1 MYVISYIKQGI
12 GNKIFMLLRS
22 IHIFKLLKK
31 HRPSYWK
38 KMYVVHEKS
47 HHEKGTDNEKLL
59 NIFPKLNDL
68 EWLEFIDWKTYD
80 SLKTG
85 VPVIRD
91 LVDYR
96 TDGPLSLEVNY
107 DFQSSDITNEM
118 AFVKKYLAFNE
129 IYEPLLKKYDT
140 KKGILIHYRIGD
152 KFEIN
157 YKMMKTQNKQRYV
170 LLKPEYYVK
179 QCKKFLEEKDGPVYL
194 VSDSLEIAQCL
205 LKDIPNLIPIHE
217 DAIETLFLMTKFK
230 RIIISESTM
239 SISAGYMNKNADI
252 VSYKYYRHVRTGQLI
267 TNPYIDPEYF
277 EIESNSA
284 YMLKSLDDY
293 KKIIRDCHPR

>member
-1 MYVISYIKQGI
+1 MVYVISYIKQGL

-31 HRPSYWK
+31 NRPTYWK
-38 KMYVVHEKS
+38 KLFIVHERS
-47 HHEKGTDNEKLL
+47 PHEKGLDSEKLN
-59 NIFPKLNDL
+59 NIFPKLKEL
-68 EWLEFIDWKTYD
+68 EWLEFIDWKRYD
-80 SLKTG
+80 SLKAG
-85 VPVIRD
+85 VPILRD
-91 LVDYR
+91 IENYK

-118 AFVKKYLAFNE
+118 TFVKKYFIFNE

-157 YKMMKTQNKQRYV
+157 YKMLKSQGKQRYV
-170 LLKPEYYVK
+170 LLKPEYYIHN
-179 QCKKFLEEKDGPVYL
+179 CMKFLENKKGPVYL
-194 VSDSLEIAQCL
+194 VSDSPEVAECL
-205 LKDIPNLIPIHE
+205 LKSIPNLITVRE
-217 DAIETLFLMTKFK
+217 DANETFFLMTKFK

-252 VSYKYYRHVRTGQLI
+252 VSYKYYRHLTTGQLI
-267 TNPYIDPEYF
+267 TNPYVDAEYF
-277 EIESNSA
+277 EIDPNSG
-284 YMLKSLDDY
+284 YMLKNLDDY
-293 KKIIRDCHPR
+293 KKVIRDCHR